1 MLMPIILF
9 KMFIQCSRY
18 SELNKIFENYFQYQ
32 FERYQNILK
41 DPQYNDYFEAAV
53 QNCIKMEDKD
63 FEMVDQWNEGGGLY
77 YF

>member
-1 MLMPIILF
+1 MQSLF
-9 KMFIQCSRY
+9 RIEQD
-18 SELNKIFENYFQYQ
+18 FENYFQYQ

>member
-1 MLMPIILF
+1 MQSLF
-9 KMFIQCSRY
+9 RIEQD
-18 SELNKIFENYFQYQ
+18 FENYFQYQ

-63 FEMVDQWNEGGGLY
+63 F
-77 YF
+77 

>member
-1 MLMPIILF
+1 
-9 KMFIQCSRY
+9 MFIQCSRY
-18 SELNKIFENYFQYQ
+18 SELNKILKTISNINL
-32 FERYQNILK
+32 RDIKNILK